1 MEKDDQADILTGK
14 GSKAFRQ
21 ARLFSVFPHT
31 KGIMMK
37 KRISTAKPGIDESND
52 DISFDRNQEST
63 SI

>member
-1 MEKDDQADILTGK
+1 MENDQSAILTGK
-14 GSKAFRQ
+14 GSKAVRQ
-21 ARLFSVFPHT
+21 ARLFSVFPH